1 MANNFHDAGRL
12 ENVFGGDPA
21 DESVHPDDRCVTEPH
36 DDGLTFDETAQRYVV
51 ACAVADAT
59 HPLRMRIQAH
69 ELQIVALIAHLD
81 VALAELRR
89 DAPAIAACLD
99 RASAHVRVKPNK
111 PNT

>member
-12 ENVFGGDPA
+12 ENVYSGDFA
-21 DESVHPDDRCVTEPH
+21 DDSVHPDDRCMTEPR
-36 DDGLTFDETAQRYVV
+36 DDGPTFDGTAQRYVV
-51 ACAVADAT
+51 ACAVAEAT

-99 RASAHVRVKPNK
+99 RASAHVRVLPH
-111 PNT
+111 T